1 MSFGPLSIASTGA
14 LLAAILLSSCAVGPD
29 FVVPAPPDV
38 GRYTKERLSTRTSSA
53 DSHNG
58 RAEHFVN
65 GRDVSAEWW
74 QLFRSPALN
83 SLIRKSLAANPNL
96 QSTMAALR
104 VAKENVYA
112 AQGAY
117 FPAIDGNFNPTR
129 QQLAGPISPTLS
141 NGSTVFNL
149 YTTQVLVSYTF
160 DAWGLNRRT
169 VEGLQGTADF
179 QRFQAEAAYLTLI
192 SNVVVAA
199 IQEASLR
206 AQIEATDR
214 LIAANERMLGIV
226 RQKFD
231 AGAVNRA
238 DVAVQEAA
246 VAQTRAT
253 LPPLRKA
260 LAVQRDLL
268 TALAGRFPSQ
278 EPRETFRLDALLLPA
293 DLPLSLPSQLV
304 EQRPDVRAAE
314 EQLHTAS
321 ANVGVAIAN
330 MLPSITL
337 SANRGYQAT
346 DLASLFQGPNIFW
359 TVAGNVTQPL
369 FHGFTLLHQERSA
382 QAAYEQAAWTYQQ
395 TVITAFQNVADALRA
410 IQNDADALKAN
421 REFERAAKTSLDVTM
436 EQFNAGQIDVLL
448 LLTAQVTYQQAV
460 LALVQAEANRLSDA
474 AALFQALGGGWWNR
488 DGPPSPE
495 QKLDVATGQS
505 TLLTANTGEDG
516 GLAAVFKW
524 LGID

>member
-1 MSFGPLSIASTGA
+1 MLVKRITSLGM
-14 LLAAILLSSCAVGPD
+14 LLAIMAGVSSCTVGPN

-38 GRYTKERLSTRTSSA
+38 GRYTKERLAPRTNSA
-53 DSHNG
+53 DTRNG

-65 GRDVSAEWW
+65 GRDVPAEWW
-74 QLFRSPALN
+74 QLFRSSALN

-104 VAKENVYA
+104 AAKENVYA
-112 AQGAY
+112 QQGAY
-117 FPAIDGNFNPTR
+117 FPSIDGNFNPTR
-129 QQLAGPISPTLS
+129 QQLAGPIAPTLS

-149 YTTQVLVSYTF
+149 YTAQVLVSYSF

-179 QRFQAEAAYLTLI
+179 QRFQVEAAYLTLI
-192 SNVVVAA
+192 GNVVIAA

-206 AQIEATDR
+206 AQIGATEQ
-214 LIAANERMLGIV
+214 LIAANEKMLGTL
-226 RQKFD
+226 RDKFS
-231 AGAVNRA
+231 AGAISRG
-238 DVAVQEAA
+238 DVAAQEAQL
-246 VAQTRAT
+246 AQTRAL

-278 EPRETFRLDALLLPA
+278 EPRETFKLDALLLPA

-337 SANRGYQAT
+337 SANRGYSGSEIAN
-346 DLASLFQGPNIFW
+346 LFSSPNIFW

-382 QAAYEQAAWTYQQ
+382 QAAYEQAGWAYRQ
-395 TVITAFQNVADALRA
+395 TVITAFQNVADSLRA
-410 IQNDADALKAN
+410 IQNDADALKAT
-421 REFERAAKTSLDVTM
+421 RDFERAAKISLDIARQ
-436 EQFNAGQIDVLL
+436 QFESGQADVLL
-448 LLTAQVTYQQAV
+448 LLTAQITYQQAV

-505 TLLTANTGEDG
+505 TLLTASTGEDG
-516 GLAAVFKW
+516 GLATLFRW
-524 LGID
+524 LGIE

>member
-1 MSFGPLSIASTGA
+1 MLVKRITSLGA
-14 LLAAILLSSCAVGPD
+14 LLATMVSVSSCAVGPD

-38 GRYTKERLSTRTSSA
+38 GRYTKERLATRTSSA
-53 DSHNG
+53 DTHNG

-65 GRDVSAEWW
+65 GRDVPAEWW

-96 QSTMAALR
+96 QATMATLR
-104 VAKENVYA
+104 GAKENVYA
-112 AQGAY
+112 QQGKY
-117 FPAIDGNFNPTR
+117 FPLVDGNFNPTR
-129 QQLAGPISPTLS
+129 QELAGPISPTLS
-141 NGSTVFNL
+141 SGATVFNL
-149 YTTQVLVSYTF
+149 YTAQVLVSYTF
-160 DAWGLNRRT
+160 DAWGANRRS
-169 VEGLQGTADF
+169 VEALQGTADF
-179 QRFQAEAAYLTLI
+179 QRFEVEAAYLTLI

-206 AQIEATDR
+206 GQIEATER
-214 LIAANERMLGIV
+214 LIAANEKMLGLV

-231 AGAVNRA
+231 AGAINRG
-238 DVAVQEAA
+238 DVAVQEAQL
-246 VAQTRAT
+246 AQTRAL

-278 EPRETFRLDALLLPA
+278 EPRETFKLDALLLPA

-337 SANRGYQAT
+337 SANRGYQT
-346 DLASLFQGPNIFW
+346 TELASLFSGPNIFW

-369 FHGFTLLHQERSA
+369 FDGFTLLHTERSA
-382 QAAYEQAAWTYQQ
+382 KAAYEQAAWAYRQ

-410 IQNDADALKAN
+410 VQNDADALKAN
-421 REFERAAKTSLDVTM
+421 REFERAARTSLDVAM
-436 EQFNAGQIDVLL
+436 EQFNAGQIEVLL
-448 LLTAQVTYQQAV
+448 LLTAQITYQQAV

-495 QKLDVATGQS
+495 QRLDVATGQS
-505 TLLTANTGEDG
+505 TLLTASTGEEG
-516 GLAAVFKW
+516 GLAALFKW
-524 LGID
+524 LGME